1 MKKLRNALLLAGV
14 LAALLC
20 VTALAESQSL
30 DGGFYV
36 TGKASGVTITPQ
48 TATGETV
55 SSTSADVDG
64 QTGYESFYPGSVKMA
79 VTYSGSIAAGE
90 NYVVL
95 LVEGDALPTVDN
107 AIYYIDQTT
116 TASTGAITFNVYPMD
131 IAGQKA
137 LTLYITSDKEG
148 FSTIKIS
155 MGYAPA
161 GSYDV
166 QPYTLGDVN
175 EDGKIDPNDA
185 LLALQY
191 NAELI
196 TLTSN
201 QQAAANVTSVL
212 QGDSTIDPNDALRI
226 LQYNAE
232 VIHSWDEVIS

>member
-20 VTALAESQSL
+20 ITALAETQEFAQ
-30 DGGFYV
+30 GGFYV
-36 TGKASGVTITPQ
+36 TDKASGVTITPQ

-55 SSTSADVDG
+55 SSTSANVDG
-64 QTGYESFYPGSVKMA
+64 QEGYESFYPGSVKMA

-131 IAGQKA
+131 IAGQKD

-148 FSTIKIS
+148 FSTIKIP

-161 GSYDV
+161 GSYEV
-166 QPYTLGDVN
+166 QPYTLGDAN
-175 EDGKIDPNDA
+175 NDGVINVNDA
-185 LLALQY
+185 MAVINHIVSKNVLDGTRLLA
-191 NAELI
+191 ADA
-196 TLTSN
+196 TGDGMV
-201 QQAAANVTSVL
+201 NV
-212 QGDSTIDPNDALRI
+212 NDAMEI
-226 LQYNAE
+226 INYIVGKPQYLGK
-232 VIHSWDEVIS
+232 

>member
-20 VTALAESQSL
+20 VTALAETQQFTQ
-30 DGGFYV
+30 GGFYV

-48 TATGETV
+48 TAAGETV

-131 IAGQKA
+131 IAEQKA

-161 GSYDV
+161 GEYDV
-166 QPYTLGDVN
+166 QPYTLGDVDSN
-175 EDGKIDPNDA
+175 NA
-185 LLALQY
+185 V
-191 NAELI
+191 NAE
-196 TLTSN
+196 
-201 QQAAANVTSVL
+201 
-212 QGDSTIDPNDALRI
+212 DASLI
-226 LQYNAE
+226 LQAVVNQYTLSETQKLAGDVNLDGSVNAE
-232 VIHSWDEVIS
+232 DASFILQKVVNLIGDFTEIQ

>member
-20 VTALAESQSL
+20 ITALAETQEFAQ
-30 DGGFYV
+30 GGFYV
-36 TGKASGVTITPQ
+36 TDKASGVTITPQ

-55 SSTSADVDG
+55 SSTSANVDG

-79 VTYSGSIAAGE
+79 VTYSGSIAARE

-131 IAGQKA
+131 IAEQKA

-148 FSTIKIS
+148 FSTIKIP

-161 GSYDV
+161 GEYDV

-175 EDGKIDPNDA
+175 EDGKINSVDA
-185 LLALQY
+185 LLNLQ
-191 NAELI
+191 ASVGKI
-196 TLTSN
+196 TLSASAKL
-201 QQAAANVTSVL
+201 AADVNLDGTVNSV
-212 QGDSTIDPNDALRI
+212 DALRI
-226 LQYNAE
+226 LQYSVGKITSFN
-232 VIHSWDEVIS
+232 